1 MKKKA
6 IFLDEEN
13 FDILTLLQKKQTI
26 EKKPASPK
34 SFQEPLSIMKSKPLK
49 SEKDRI
55 LSQNQK
61 TGVKKPVPP
70 PPVNCKDVKITSTP
84 KVVPE
89 FSELKIEKI
98 QTEIVK
104 AEKTIEM
111 KPVKVKKSVND
122 ETTSQKTV
130 V

>member
-1 MKKKA
+1 M
-6 IFLDEEN
+6 
-13 FDILTLLQKKQTI
+13 
-26 EKKPASPK
+26 
-34 SFQEPLSIMKSKPLK
+34 
-49 SEKDRI
+49 
-55 LSQNQK
+55 
-61 TGVKKPVPP
+61 
-70 PPVNCKDVKITSTP
+70 NCKDVKITSTP

-111 KPVKVKKSVND
+111 KPVKVKKSVDD